1 MHALSDVSL
10 HIGGGEL
17 VVLLGQSGS
26 GKTTMLNVIGGIE
39 PVTAGTVDIG
49 GVDVASLT
57 GRELTE
63 YRRTTVG
70 FVFQFFNLVPTLT
83 AAENVEVCVPRGAA
97 MTGATTSATTVRVLR
112 QLGRDRRTLALLLG
126 VPTVLLTLVRYAF
139 DSRPE
144 VFQRVGLPLI
154 GVFPLVSMFLVA
166 SIAML
171 RERRSGTLERLMAL
185 PTTRLGLLVGYAG
198 SFALVACLQT
208 VIVMV
213 VGVGLLG
220 LDITG
225 PLWLAL
231 VVAVANALLGMALG
245 LFLSA
250 FAHTEFQAIQFM
262 PAFLLP
268 QFLLCGLLAPRP
280 AMARPLELVSDV
292 LPLTFAYDALRGV
305 ADRPGVPGDVVV
317 DLIVTVLMGVVAL
330 GLGAL
335 TLRRQTG

>member
-1 MHALSDVSL
+1 
-10 HIGGGEL
+10 
-17 VVLLGQSGS
+17 
-26 GKTTMLNVIGGIE
+26 
-39 PVTAGTVDIG
+39 
-49 GVDVASLT
+49 
-57 GRELTE
+57 
-63 YRRTTVG
+63 
-70 FVFQFFNLVPTLT
+70 
-83 AAENVEVCVPRGAA
+83 
-97 MTGATTSATTVRVLR
+97 MTGATTSATTIRVLR
-112 QLGRDRRTLALLLG
+112 QLGRDHRTLALLLA
-126 VPTVLLTLVRYAF
+126 VPSVLLTLVRYAF

-198 SFALVACLQT
+198 SFALVACVQT
-208 VIVMV
+208 AIVMV
-213 VGVGLLG
+213 VGVAALG

-225 PLWLAL
+225 PLWLAV

-268 QFLLCGLLAPRP
+268 QFLLCGLLVPRA
-280 AMARPLELVSDV
+280 AMARPLELLSDV

-305 ADRPGVPGDVVV
+305 ADQQGVSGDVVV
-317 DLIVTVLMGVVAL
+317 DLVVTVVMGLVAL

-335 TLRRQTG
+335 TLRRQTA